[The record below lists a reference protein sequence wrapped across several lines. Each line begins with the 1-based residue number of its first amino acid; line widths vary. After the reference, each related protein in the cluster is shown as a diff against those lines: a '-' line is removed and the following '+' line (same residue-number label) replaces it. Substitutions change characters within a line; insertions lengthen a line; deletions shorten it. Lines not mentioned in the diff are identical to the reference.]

1 MSLAE
6 ATPIAD
12 PRALPTVTEKEDL
25 RQSLMKRSRTDSV
38 VLARSASGL
47 SRTQSGAS
55 ASSAASVGGAGPPPL
70 PTPREDEEESP
81 KEEDGHESRRRP
93 MAAWSSSSS
102 GGSANSLQ
110 PLDSEDDLDALERQD
125 SRGLLEGGSPVEEEE
140 GGDAAQ
146 AEADWFMNPQLSA
159 ERTRLRSLTVP
170 RLKEELKAAGK
181 IRTGKKAELMVR
193 LVDATK
199 EHWAAHGTILSECT
213 GEVSPEPSSNGHC
226 CCPDSNRRSGVC
238 RR

>member
-1 MSLAE
+1 
-6 ATPIAD
+6 
-12 PRALPTVTEKEDL
+12 
-25 RQSLMKRSRTDSV
+25 
-38 VLARSASGL
+38 
-47 SRTQSGAS
+47 
-55 ASSAASVGGAGPPPL
+55 
-70 PTPREDEEESP
+70 
-81 KEEDGHESRRRP
+81 

-102 GGSANSLQ
+102 SGGGSANSLQ

-181 IRTGKKAELMVR
+181 IRTGKKAELMAR

-226 CCPDSNRRSGVC
+226 CPEQRSDSNRGSGVC

>member
-1 MSLAE
+1 M
-6 ATPIAD
+6 
-12 PRALPTVTEKEDL
+12 
-25 RQSLMKRSRTDSV
+25 
-38 VLARSASGL
+38 
-47 SRTQSGAS
+47 
-55 ASSAASVGGAGPPPL
+55 
-70 PTPREDEEESP
+70 
-81 KEEDGHESRRRP
+81 
-93 MAAWSSSSS
+93 
-102 GGSANSLQ
+102 
-110 PLDSEDDLDALERQD
+110 DALERQD

-181 IRTGKKAELMVR
+181 IRTGKKAELMAR

-213 GEVSPEPSSNGHC
+213 GEVSPEPDDEST
-226 CCPDSNRRSGVC
+226 PVTREDEQQEETPTDSAGRSKVTQPFKQS
-238 RR
+238 RVV